1 MLINYFKVA
10 WRNLFKNKLHTSI
23 NIGGLIIGFTIG
35 IFVIMTVYWQL
46 HADKFHVQ
54 KKKLYQAYQVYNL
67 KDGEQINNQFDFA
80 QAGVFKTE
88 STSIEKSSSIGFGG
102 NKVIYGEKEL
112 DIPVT
117 VVEADFLS

>member
-54 KKKLYQAYQVYNL
+54 RKNLYQAYQVSNL

-80 QAGVFKTE
+80 QAQIFRAE
-88 STSIEKSSSIGFGG
+88 ASTIEKSSSIGYGG
-102 NKVIYGEKEL
+102 
-112 DIPVT
+112 
-117 VVEADFLS
+117 